1 MKPFR
6 SLLFPLLTAL
16 SLGPATV
23 SAAAEATSRPWLDR
37 SLPLE
42 SRVEALLSRMSL
54 EEKVGQLNMPCVY
67 VSQLGESPQAKLV
80 GCERFTLGTLTAPV
94 GPAGG
99 FFDLANEA
107 LHGGTAQQ
115 VSRFNRFQRIATE
128 QTRLGIPLLQ
138 IEEGTH
144 GVQCSGM
151 TVFPEG
157 PSLGSLW
164 DMDLIR
170 EIYTVTARE
179 ARAVGIHTL
188 CTLVVEPNRDPRLG
202 RNQEGYSEDP
212 WLCARIAGSIVQGV
226 QGSGISAPDRAVATL
241 CHFPGQSQPVS
252 GLEQGAMEISERTL
266 REVFLPPWESGI
278 RDNGALG
285 IMVTYPEIDGVPAHA
300 SRWLLTDV
308 LRDEL
313 GFEGIAL
320 SEGDGFSTLI
330 DRHVAADQA
339 QAGQMSLAA
348 GVDVDITYED
358 AYMAPL
364 IESAREDRTLQE
376 QIDRS
381 VRRVLA
387 LKFRLGL
394 FEQPYVD
401 SVAALRTVHCRGHQ
415 DLALRAARESL
426 VLLKNQGGVLP
437 LNRGLRRITVIGPNA
452 DQPRNQL
459 GDYISNVILQPVT
472 TVLEGVRSLVA
483 DSTEVLY
490 VRGCNV
496 IGDSLD
502 EIEAARAAA
511 ARSQAAVLV
520 LGENERM
527 HPGGLGTDGEHKDV
541 ASLDLTGRQDSLLDA
556 VLSTGTPTVV
566 VLVNGRALSVR
577 QAAAE
582 APSVIEAWLPGEK
595 GGQAVAEAIFGEIN
609 PCGRMPVSVPYS
621 AGQLPAYYNY
631 KPSKAFA
638 LGRTAYVDQPARPL
652 WEFGYG
658 LSYTTFGYSD
668 LEITPEALPAGD
680 SLRVSLRLTNTG
692 QRAGSEVVQLYLRDE
707 LTSVV
712 IPWRQLR
719 GFEKVYLEPG
729 QSRRVEFRLGPSEMA
744 LLDRELNWTVEPGA
758 FEVMV
763 GASCLD
769 IRLRGQFTV
778 TE

>member
-1 MKPFR
+1 MKSLR

-23 SAAAEATSRPWLDR
+23 SAAAEATPRPWLDR

-313 GFEGIAL
+313 VFEGIAL

-437 LNRGLRRITVIGPNA
+437 LNRGLRRIAVIGPNA

-472 TVLEGVRSLVA
+472 TVLEGVRGLVA

-527 HPGGLGTDGEHKDV
+527 YPGGLGTDGEHKDV

-582 APSVIEAWLPGEK
+582 APAVIEAWLPGEK

-692 QRAGSEVVQLYLRDE
+692 QRAGAEVVQLYLRDE

-758 FEVMV
+758 FEVLV